1 MITINRGETNTVILT
16 LSEKTT
22 IEDAVYLFEFINDQ
36 SGKTKYFIA
45 QDISTNK
52 IRFNQFVI
60 EENNTESLLMGVVKL
75 DQLDYWKYTI
85 REQESTTNLDPDLSG
100 GIVEIGKVLVLET
113 QSEIPTFTSV
123 QNEIKVFN
131 G

>member
-1 MITINRGETNTVILT
+1 M
-16 LSEKTT
+16 
-22 IEDAVYLFEFINDQ
+22 FEFINDQ

-60 EENNTESLLMGVVKL
+60 EENNTEILLTGVVKL

>member
-60 EENNTESLLMGVVKL
+60 EENNTEILLTGVVKL
-75 DQLDYWKYTI
+75 DQLDSWKYTI
-85 REQESTTNLDPDLSG
+85 REQASSTNLDPNLSG

>member
-22 IEDAVYLFEFINDQ
+22 IESATYLFEFINDQ
-36 SGKTKYFIA
+36 SKKKKYFIA
-45 QDISTNK
+45 VDISPNP
-52 IRFNQFVI
+52 IRYNRFDII
-60 EENNTESLLMGVVKL
+60 EDDTEDLENGVVSLTQK
-75 DQLDYWKYTI
+75 DYWKYTI
-85 REQESTTNLDPDLSG
+85 REQASSTNLDPDLSG
-100 GIVEIGKVLVLET
+100 GIVKIGKVLILD
-113 QSEIPTFTSV
+113 SSDEIPTFTTE

>member
-60 EENNTESLLMGVVKL
+60 EENNTEILLTGVVKL
-75 DQLDYWKYTI
+75 DQLDSWKYTI

-100 GIVEIGKVLVLET
+100 GIVEIGKVLVLQT

>member
-60 EENNTESLLMGVVKL
+60 EENNTEILLTGVVKL
-75 DQLDYWKYTI
+75 DQLDSWKYTI
-85 REQESTTNLDPDLSG
+85 REQASSTNLDPTLSG

>member
-60 EENNTESLLMGVVKL
+60 EENNTESLLTGVVKL

>member
-60 EENNTESLLMGVVKL
+60 EENNTESLLIGVVKL

>member
-16 LSEKTT
+16 LSENTT

-60 EENNTESLLMGVVKL
+60 EENNTEILLTGVVKL
-75 DQLDYWKYTI
+75 DQLDSWKYTI
-85 REQESTTNLDPDLSG
+85 REQASSTNLDPTLSG

>member
-60 EENNTESLLMGVVKL
+60 EENNTEILLTGVVKL
-75 DQLDYWKYTI
+75 DQLDSWKYTI
-85 REQESTTNLDPDLSG
+85 REQASSTNLDPTLSG
-100 GIVEIGKVLVLET
+100 GIVEIGKVLVLQT

>member
-60 EENNTESLLMGVVKL
+60 EENNTEILLTGVVKL

>member
-60 EENNTESLLMGVVKL
+60 EENNTESLLTGVVKL

-100 GIVEIGKVLVLET
+100 GIVEIGKVLVLQT